1 MVCHRYTGHLYKR
14 CAGYRVGQANSL
26 HLWGAPSV
34 PSFQDTM
41 TRYNIQSLTKS
52 ISTMVREFYISYAAT
67 IHSTIPKGKKPLAHP
82 RLTETRVSSRQVD
95 TSEITIRRML
105 FRPEFPAP
113 RSTGE
118 SNYRVWQMRYLMVMG
133 DLDCRDISMRW
144 MANLIAEHVPEP
156 A

>member
-1 MVCHRYTGHLYKR
+1 
-14 CAGYRVGQANSL
+14 
-26 HLWGAPSV
+26 
-34 PSFQDTM
+34 
-41 TRYNIQSLTKS
+41 
-52 ISTMVREFYISYAAT
+52 MVREFYISYAAT